1 MIKLNYKVILFGF
14 IFTFFS
20 SFGQSFFIGLFNSS
34 VREDLNISHG
44 QFGSVYA
51 SATLLSSVALVWFG
65 KKIDEL
71 KLLNFSFIVIFFLFI
86 SSLFFSFVNS
96 IYLLFLGIFLLRFSG
111 QGLMSHTASTVIS
124 RYFEKSRGKALS
136 MIWFGLSCG
145 EFLLPVTIVYLFS
158 LFYWR
163 NIWTGIAVV
172 IILFLPLVAFFTIR
186 NLQPSSREK
195 NNNLPNNQSFNIK
208 NWQRKEILTD
218 YRFYIISLTML
229 AMPCIA
235 TGVFVYQSFI
245 AESKNW
251 GAFVIAKSFMA
262 YSIMSVMTLV
272 ISGFLIDKYTSR
284 KFLPLMNLPLLASLI
299 VLSFFKN
306 PISSYFFLGLL
317 GISNGLANVL
327 GSSTWAEIYGV
338 RYIGGIR
345 ALTTAMMV
353 FSTAFGT
360 AIFGFFID
368 NGFSIEKI
376 GIGCS
381 FYVIISTMLI
391 FLFRNTFEPRV
402 IKT

>member
-34 VREDLNISHG
+34 VREDLSISHG

-51 SATLLSSVALVWFG
+51 SATLLSSMVLVWFG

-111 QGLMSHTASTVIS
+111 QGLMSHTAATAIS

-172 IILFLPLVAFFTIR
+172 IILL
-186 NLQPSSREK
+186 
-195 NNNLPNNQSFNIK
+195 
-208 NWQRKEILTD
+208 
-218 YRFYIISLTML
+218 
-229 AMPCIA
+229 
-235 TGVFVYQSFI
+235 
-245 AESKNW
+245 
-251 GAFVIAKSFMA
+251 
-262 YSIMSVMTLV
+262 
-272 ISGFLIDKYTSR
+272 
-284 KFLPLMNLPLLASLI
+284 
-299 VLSFFKN
+299 
-306 PISSYFFLGLL
+306 
-317 GISNGLANVL
+317 
-327 GSSTWAEIYGV
+327 
-338 RYIGGIR
+338 
-345 ALTTAMMV
+345 
-353 FSTAFGT
+353 
-360 AIFGFFID
+360 
-368 NGFSIEKI
+368 
-376 GIGCS
+376 
-381 FYVIISTMLI
+381 
-391 FLFRNTFEPRV
+391 
-402 IKT
+402 